1 MTSPA
6 PHTATLRHAA
16 TPALPDGIA
25 TPAFILDVAALKRNL
40 ATAARIKAETGVK
53 ILLAT
58 KAWAMPA
65 AFPLMRDTLDGTTA
79 SGLYEARLGREE
91 FGKEVHVYAPAY
103 TQEEVSALT
112 KVADHIY
119 FNTPSQIARFLPSVY
134 AAGKKAGIR
143 VNPGFSMAT
152 LGGDLYNPCAPGS
165 RFGTP
170 ADQLDAVPWDNIHTF
185 HTHALCEATDQGSVG
200 LIEHVGKKFAHYLK
214 RVSAVNFGG
223 GHFVNKPGYDVGR
236 LIAALKTF
244 RAEFPNLEVVLEPGA
259 GLVVDTGYLAA
270 RVLDL
275 MHNGPDQIAILDT
288 SASTHM
294 PDVLEVP
301 YRPEII
307 GAGEAGEKEHTYILG
322 GKTCM
327 TGDVIGTYS
336 FDSPLQHG
344 TRLIFTDMMQYSFVK
359 TTTFNGTPL
368 PDLAILDEDGG
379 FRVIKRFGYETFRDR
394 LG

>member
-152 LGGDLYNPCAPGS
+152 LAAIFTTRARRALASARPLTSSMPCL
-165 RFGTP
+165 GTTSTP
-170 ADQLDAVPWDNIHTF
+170 SIHTRC
-185 HTHALCEATDQGSVG
+185 A
-200 LIEHVGKKFAHYLK
+200 K
-214 RVSAVNFGG
+214 RQ
-223 GHFVNKPGYDVGR
+223 
-236 LIAALKTF
+236 I
-244 RAEFPNLEVVLEPGA
+244 RARS
-259 GLVVDTGYLAA
+259 D
-270 RVLDL
+270 
-275 MHNGPDQIAILDT
+275 
-288 SASTHM
+288 
-294 PDVLEVP
+294 
-301 YRPEII
+301 
-307 GAGEAGEKEHTYILG
+307 
-322 GKTCM
+322 
-327 TGDVIGTYS
+327 
-336 FDSPLQHG
+336 
-344 TRLIFTDMMQYSFVK
+344 
-359 TTTFNGTPL
+359 
-368 PDLAILDEDGG
+368 
-379 FRVIKRFGYETFRDR
+379 
-394 LG
+394 